1 MRVARLSQHGAR
13 ASAHCD
19 PASGSRCVPCT
30 ITHAKSIYAKP
41 KPLAPTAEH
50 RSVRPERATTPL
62 PVSAT
67 AARINRCAVPLC
79 RLFMKIESVYLL
91 IKSFCRTDPGRLAA
105 QRLLGAKYWLIIANS
120 NLEINIVRAPHA
132 RWRTWIPQ
140 YLIVS

>member
-1 MRVARLSQHGAR
+1 MHVQAHIAIRPAARGVFHVRSRMRNQFTPNPNRSHRPPNTVRFGHSERQLHY
-13 ASAHCD
+13 
-19 PASGSRCVPCT
+19 RCQ
-30 ITHAKSIYAKP
+30 
-41 KPLAPTAEH
+41 
-50 RSVRPERATTPL
+50 RR
-62 PVSAT
+62 